1 MSEKNRCL
9 ECHSL
14 TANPKFCKRSCAAKF
29 NNRKSPKRSPEGTC
43 GDCGVAI
50 SASRSY
56 CPECREKRQHSSTT
70 TPVQMREVTV
80 FTASSM
86 SLPAD
91 SRVGAFLDVFE
102 SLAQSQ
108 PRYLPSSDWTRH
120 VQFVQLF
127 RKFSH
132 ELPGYHRNR
141 TLVSAVDF
149 PLNLLEWVLRRW
161 LESAVS
167 TATAHPLAATFAW
180 ETADVLLS
188 HLRGHRH
195 WGIERGHEFE
205 IRAMSE
211 GETERE
217 FREDQQ
223 LKKELTQNIL
233 GGLEV
238 KAELPSSVEIQFY
251 DRVVDRGHGFVRFRI
266 ERCHRSQNAYDQ
278 YELKFAGGAWEP
290 FDLSERFEFFGHV
303 LMRPSEDLSPRPG
316 SDHDFHLAERP
327 EKGDRWAA
335 AYLPIRW
342 ITHCEAY
349 TDGQWSMR
357 PLAEQWNSFS
367 GVNADSEEFPN
378 NGLKLFDGNVP
389 GTEV

>member
-14 TANPKFCKRSCAAKF
+14 TANPKFCGRSCAAKF

-120 VQFVQLF
+120 VQFVQLV

-132 ELPGYHRNR
+132 ELPGYRSQSNPCFR
-141 TLVSAVDF
+141 GRLPIELIGMGFTAVARISREYINSTSAGC
-149 PLNLLEWVLRRW
+149 NLCLG
-161 LESAVS
+161 
-167 TATAHPLAATFAW
+167 
-180 ETADVLLS
+180 DV
-188 HLRGHRH
+188 R
-195 WGIERGHEFE
+195 
-205 IRAMSE
+205 
-211 GETERE
+211 
-217 FREDQQ
+217 
-223 LKKELTQNIL
+223 
-233 GGLEV
+233 
-238 KAELPSSVEIQFY
+238 
-251 DRVVDRGHGFVRFRI
+251 RVVVAR
-266 ERCHRSQNAYDQ
+266 
-278 YELKFAGGAWEP
+278 
-290 FDLSERFEFFGHV
+290 
-303 LMRPSEDLSPRPG
+303 PRPPTLG
-316 SDHDFHLAERP
+316 
-327 EKGDRWAA
+327 
-335 AYLPIRW
+335 Y
-342 ITHCEAY
+342 
-349 TDGQWSMR
+349 
-357 PLAEQWNSFS
+357 
-367 GVNADSEEFPN
+367 
-378 NGLKLFDGNVP
+378 
-389 GTEV
+389 

>member
-1 MSEKNRCL
+1 
-9 ECHSL
+9 
-14 TANPKFCKRSCAAKF
+14 
-29 NNRKSPKRSPEGTC
+29 
-43 GDCGVAI
+43 
-50 SASRSY
+50 
-56 CPECREKRQHSSTT
+56 
-70 TPVQMREVTV
+70 MREVTV

-167 TATAHPLAATFAW
+167 TSTAHPLAATFAW
-180 ETADVLLS
+180 ETLDVLLS
-188 HLRGHRH
+188 HVRGHRH

-205 IRAMSE
+205 IRAMCE
-211 GETERE
+211 GEPERE
-217 FREDQQ
+217 FQESQR
-223 LKKELTQNIL
+223 LKKELTQHVL

-238 KAELPSSVEIQFY
+238 TAELPSFVEIQFY
-251 DRVVDRGHGFVRFRI
+251 NRVVNRGNGIVRFRI

-303 LMRPSEDLSPRPG
+303 LLRPSEGHSPMA
-316 SDHDFHLAERP
+316 SDERDFQLVERP

-342 ITHCEAY
+342 ITHCETY

-357 PLAEQWNSFS
+357 PLPEQWNSFS
-367 GVNADSEEFPN
+367 GANADSEELVN
-378 NGLKLFDGNVP
+378 NELKLFDGNLP
-389 GTEV
+389 GTEI